1 MVVSTPTSPSQP
13 GSPLIAPFASEAET
27 PRSGSVA
34 TPDSPERAA
43 RQVMWGMLVIAV
55 LIRAAFW
62 AYTDRTWEDA
72 LITVRHAENAAQGVG
87 LTHHPGQG
95 APIHGFTSPISVLI
109 PLAAECVVAGSG
121 IAAQKGVSLLAAA
134 ATIYCAYRVLRHPA
148 IRLSPVFLGFAL
160 GYLAIEH
167 HQILFGMAGME
178 TQCIVAL
185 VWWSLWMFLDGR
197 TGWLGVA
204 CGAAMWGRP
213 DGLFLDAALWLGLV
227 LERRWKA
234 VIAVPLIAAAVFLP
248 WIVFTE
254 MYYGSFVPHTVIA
267 KKNTRTSF
275 TFGATSLGEF
285 LSAWG
290 RALARRFN
298 NLRLWLAPS
307 FGGNGG
313 GTVNFL
319 RGARPIQA
327 VTLLGSASGG
337 LTLLR
342 SPARV
347 LPLFVVIYGGYLLT
361 CMEGAFGWYLP
372 PWLGVVAALLAVACQ
387 RAAERCPAGVLRT
400 VPVAVVVG
408 MLGLYA
414 VVLTRTFPAERMI
427 QRELEDG
434 VRTPMGRWLGANVPE
449 GEWIACECLG
459 YLGYH
464 ARRPMLDFP
473 GLSSPRS
480 VRALEAQPR
489 TLSALVDRERPEW
502 LALRTAEVADLERE
516 FPACRALYVERQR
529 FRAEEDFGRRMA
541 ECLWLEPESFLSG
554 DTEFV
559 ALERRKSGN

>member
-1 MVVSTPTSPSQP
+1 MTVSTSRALLTGPFAVEADLP
-13 GSPLIAPFASEAET
+13 GSPRSSPAAAPPS
-27 PRSGSVA
+27 
-34 TPDSPERAA
+34 DERAA
-43 RQVMWGMLVIAV
+43 QQVMWGMLVLAV
-55 LIRAAFW
+55 LIRGFFW

-87 LTHHPGQG
+87 LTHHPDHGE
-95 APIHGFTSPISVLI
+95 PVHGFTSPISVLI

-121 IAAQKGVSLLAAA
+121 IPAQKGVSLLAAA
-134 ATIYCAYRVLRHPA
+134 ATIYCAYRVLRHPE
-148 IRLSPVFLGFAL
+148 IRLSPAFLGFAL

-185 VWWSLWMFLDGR
+185 VWWSLWMFVDRR

-204 CGAAMWGRP
+204 CGAALWGRP
-213 DGLFLDAALWLGLV
+213 DGLFLDVALWLGLV

-234 VIAVPLIAAAVFLP
+234 VVAVPLIAAAVFLP

-254 MYYGSFVPHTVIA
+254 LYYGSFVPHTVTA

-275 TFGATSLGEF
+275 FFEASSLAEF

-290 RALARRFN
+290 RALARRFD

-307 FGGNGG
+307 FGGSGG

-319 RGARPIQA
+319 RGARPLQGMM
-327 VTLLGSASGG
+327 LLGSAWGG
-337 LTLLR
+337 LTLWR

-347 LPLFVVIYGGYLLT
+347 LPLFVVVYGGYLLT

-372 PWLGVVAALLAVACQ
+372 PWLGVVAALFALGCQ
-387 RAAERCPAGVLRT
+387 RIAERCSGAVLRT
-400 VPVAVVVG
+400 VPAAIVVG
-408 MLGLYA
+408 MLGLYGL
-414 VVLTRTFPAERMI
+414 VLTRTFPAERMI
-427 QRELEDG
+427 QRELEEG
-434 VRTPMGRWLGANVPE
+434 VRTPMGRWLGANVSE
-449 GEWIACECLG
+449 RHWIACECLG

-480 VRALEAQPR
+480 VRAHEAHPR
-489 TLSALVDRERPEW
+489 SLSALIDRERPEW
-502 LALRTAEVADLERE
+502 LALRGAEVADLGRE
-516 FPACRALYVERQR
+516 FPECRALYVERQR
-529 FRAEEDFGRRMA
+529 FRAAEDFSRRLA

-559 ALERRKSGN
+559 ALERRGE